1 MLAIDLE
8 GGFREASGTSGLVFG
23 WVREDFA
30 DFVTLHWRGMD
41 HERGCLPNC
50 QLLSLLSLSLKLQEL
65 EIEFLVW
72 VGRIPSAG
80 HLSTPALDING
91 LETRLMLMHYGRRP
105 SKLMGA
111 CCTS

>member
-1 MLAIDLE
+1 VLAINLKRCFLE
-8 GGFREASGTSGLVFG
+8 VGGTSSLVFG
-23 WVREDFA
+23 WVREDFP
-30 DFVTLHWRGMD
+30 DFVTLHWGGVD

-80 HLSTPALDING
+80 HLSSPALDIDG
-91 LETRLMLMHYGRRP
+91 FETRLMLMH
-105 SKLMGA
+105 
-111 CCTS
+111 

>member
-1 MLAIDLE
+1 MLAIDLKR
-8 GGFREASGTSGLVFG
+8 GFLEACGTSSHFFG
-23 WVREDFA
+23 WVREDFP

-41 HERGCLPNC
+41 HERGCLSNC
-50 QLLSLLSLSLKLQEL
+50 QLLNLLSLSLKLQEL

-80 HLSTPALDING
+80 HLCTPTLDING
-91 LETRLMLMHYGRRP
+91 FETRLMLMHNGRRA